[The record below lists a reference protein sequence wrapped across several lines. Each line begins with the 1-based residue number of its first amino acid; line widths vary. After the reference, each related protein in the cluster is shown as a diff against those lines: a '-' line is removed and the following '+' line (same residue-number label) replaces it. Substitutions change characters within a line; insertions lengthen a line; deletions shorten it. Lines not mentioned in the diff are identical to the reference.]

1 MGLFDNLG
9 SSQQQQPAQGST
21 GTSLFNLQP
30 AQQGQQQQPSSL
42 FSNLGQNTNQQQQ
55 QQPQQQQSLFSLN
68 PNTTQQ
74 QPQQQSLFSNLNTST
89 NQQQPQQQQQSLF
102 APQHQQNH
110 HNQLANSLQ
119 HPQRSIPD
127 EAATLVRKWDP
138 NSQSSILQSY
148 LYNAVQSSFYPF
160 YQRPVTVEE
169 TAWEDALA
177 KAPPSVVGEEGE
189 VKFVPVLVRGFL
201 DLGKRVEV
209 QALTVRS
216 MLTRLHE
223 MRNSLQAVMEA
234 HQQRLTSQLENSRR
248 RHKELEQRTL
258 RLAVKLQGLR
268 NRGYALSPAEEELR
282 KNLLSLSAKVTDPQ
296 FAAREEEV
304 WARLV
309 SLRDRARWL
318 EEEGKR
324 LGSTVEGQGQAAGQ
338 SGNGQGSG
346 GAGVVPEEVLVQTRK
361 ILRDYEGQLRHL
373 SREMSEVSSEFKGW
387 EVANGGAGSGVRV

>member
-1 MGLFDNLG
+1 MGIFDNLNTTAQPTAAAPSLFG
-9 SSQQQQPAQGST
+9 STQPQQQQ
-21 GTSLFNLQP
+21 
-30 AQQGQQQQPSSL
+30 QQSSL
-42 FSNLGQNTNQQQQ
+42 FSNLGQSQG
-55 QQPQQQQSLFSLN
+55 QQPQQQQQQQSSSLFSNLGSN
-68 PNTTQQ
+68 QQQPQQ
-74 QPQQQSLFSNLNTST
+74 QPQQQSLFSNP
-89 NQQQPQQQQQSLF
+89 NQSSSQQHQPQQQQSLF
-102 APQHQQNH
+102 GASQHQPH

-119 HPQRSIPD
+119 HPQRNIPE
-127 EAATLVRKWDP
+127 EAANLVRKWDP
-138 NSQSSILQSY
+138 NSQTTLIQTH

-160 YQRPVTVEE
+160 YARPATVEE
-169 TAWEDALA
+169 TAWEEALS
-177 KAPPSVVGEEGE
+177 KAPASVVGEEGE

-223 MRNSLQAVMEA
+223 MRNSLAAVMEA

-282 KNLLSLSAKVTDPQ
+282 KNLLSLAAKVQDPQ

-324 LGSTVEGQGQAAGQ
+324 LSSTVEGQGQAAGQ
-338 SGNGQGSG
+338 GGNGTGSAVG
-346 GAGVVPEEVLVQTRK
+346 GVPEEVLAQTRK

-387 EVANGGAGSGVRV
+387 EVANGGAGGGVRA

>member
-1 MGLFDNLG
+1 MGIFDNLNSTAAAPSFNLSG
-9 SSQQQQPAQGST
+9 SQQQQPAQGNTMGS
-21 GTSLFNLQP
+21 SLFSNTQP
-30 AQQGQQQQPSSL
+30 QQQGQQQQSSL
-42 FSNLGQNTNQQQQ
+42 FSNLGQSQQQA
-55 QQPQQQQSLFSLN
+55 
-68 PNTTQQ
+68 QQ
-74 QPQQQSLFSNLNTST
+74 QPQQQSLFSNLNQSSSQ
-89 NQQQPQQQQQSLF
+89 QQQPQQQQSLF
-102 APQHQQNH
+102 GASQHQPH

-138 NSQSSILQSY
+138 NSQNSIPQSY

-169 TAWEDALA
+169 TAWEEALS
-177 KAPPSVVGEEGE
+177 KAPASVVGEEGE

-223 MRNSLQAVMEA
+223 MRNSLAAVMEA

-248 RHKELEQRTL
+248 RHQELEQRTL

-282 KNLLSLSAKVTDPQ
+282 KNLLSLAAKVQDPQ

-338 SGNGQGSG
+338 GANGNSSAVG
-346 GAGVVPEEVLVQTRK
+346 GVPEEVLAQTRK

-373 SREMSEVSSEFKGW
+373 SREMSEVSSEYKGW
-387 EVANGGAGSGVRV
+387 EVANGGAGSGVRA

>member
-9 SSQQQQPAQGST
+9 ASQPAQGNT
-21 GTSLFNLQP
+21 MFNTQG
-30 AQQGQQQQPSSL
+30 QQGQQQQPPSL
-42 FSNLGQNTNQQQQ
+42 FSNLGSNQ
-55 QQPQQQQSLFSLN
+55 QQPQQQQ
-68 PNTTQQ
+68 QQ
-74 QPQQQSLFSNLNTST
+74 SSLFSNLNTST
-89 NQQQPQQQQQSLF
+89 NQQQPQQQQSLFSSLGNTQQPQQQPQQQSLF
-102 APQHQQNH
+102 GASQHQPH

-169 TAWEDALA
+169 TAWEEALS
-177 KAPPSVVGEEGE
+177 KAPASVVGEEGE
-189 VKFVPVLVRGFL
+189 VKFVPVLVCGFL

-282 KNLLSLSAKVTDPQ
+282 KNLLSLSAKVQDPQ

-324 LGSTVEGQGQAAGQ
+324 LGANVEGQGQAAGQ
-338 SGNGQGSG
+338 GSG
-346 GAGVVPEEVLVQTRK
+346 AGGSAGGVPEEVLAQTRK

-373 SREMSEVSSEFKGW
+373 SREVSEVSSEFRGW
-387 EVANGGAGSGVRV
+387 EVANGGAGSGGVRV

>member
-1 MGLFDNLG
+1 MGIFDNLNASTQPAAAAPSLFG
-9 SSQQQQPAQGST
+9 GSQQ
-21 GTSLFNLQP
+21 
-30 AQQGQQQQPSSL
+30 QQGQQQQQSSL
-42 FSNLGQNTNQQQQ
+42 FSSLGQNTNQQQQQ

-89 NQQQPQQQQQSLF
+89 NQQQPQAQQQSLF
-102 APQHQQNH
+102 ASHQQHN

-119 HPQRSIPD
+119 QPQRNIPE
-127 EAATLVRKWDP
+127 EAANLVRKWDP
-138 NSQSSILQSY
+138 NSQTTLIQTH

-160 YQRPVTVEE
+160 YARPATVEE
-169 TAWEDALA
+169 TAWEEALS
-177 KAPPSVVGEEGE
+177 KAPASVVGEEGE

-223 MRNSLQAVMEA
+223 MRNSLAAVMEA
-234 HQQRLTSQLENSRR
+234 HQQRLTSQLEASKR

-282 KNLLSLSAKVTDPQ
+282 KSLLSLSAKVQDPQ

-346 GAGVVPEEVLVQTRK
+346 AAGVVPEEVLAQTRK

-387 EVANGGAGSGVRV
+387 EVANGGASGGVRA

>member
-9 SSQQQQPAQGST
+9 ASQPAQGNT
-21 GTSLFNLQP
+21 MFNTQG
-30 AQQGQQQQPSSL
+30 QQGQQQQPPSL
-42 FSNLGQNTNQQQQ
+42 FSNLGSNQ
-55 QQPQQQQSLFSLN
+55 QQPQQQQ
-68 PNTTQQ
+68 QQ
-74 QPQQQSLFSNLNTST
+74 SSLFSNLNTST
-89 NQQQPQQQQQSLF
+89 NQQQPQQQQSLFSSLGNTQQPQQQPQQQSLF
-102 APQHQQNH
+102 GASQPQPH

-138 NSQSSILQSY
+138 NSQSTILQSY

-169 TAWEDALA
+169 TAWEEALS
-177 KAPPSVVGEEGE
+177 KAPASVVGEE
-189 VKFVPVLVRGFL
+189 
-201 DLGKRVEV
+201 GKRVEV

-282 KNLLSLSAKVTDPQ
+282 KSLLSLAAKVQDPQ

-324 LGSTVEGQGQAAGQ
+324 LGATVEGQGQAAGQ
-338 SGNGQGSG
+338 GSD
-346 GAGVVPEEVLVQTRK
+346 GAGVVPEEVLAQTRK